1 IEYTKYNQS
10 CKHIKLYFVVFN
22 NQVVVFVVFIFVFWR
37 ISGRDVVLQ
46 AKKKPGIGL
55 CSSDSGY
62 FCRDFIAEGVSIEGG
77 RLRRL

>member
-1 IEYTKYNQS
+1 M
-10 CKHIKLYFVVFN
+10 
-22 NQVVVFVVFIFVFWR
+22 VVFVVFIFVIWR
-37 ISGRDVVLQ
+37 ISGRNVVSQ
-46 AKKKPGIGL
+46 AKKKPGTGL